1 MSAPTLDE
9 LRAAWEAMR
18 HRRCLR
24 HWPADFEDVMRDAL
38 RSRLV
43 AIEATAARRRCPAPA
58 VATSTQRRAVRV
70 SPRIHNT
77 PDLFDIKRAA
87 AGDRD

>member
-24 HWPADFEDVMRDAL
+24 HWPANFDDVMRDAL

-43 AIEATAARRRCPAPA
+43 AIEATAARRRCPAPPA
-58 VATSTQRRAVRV
+58 VPSTQRRAVRA
-70 SPRIHNT
+70 SPRFQTT